1 MNAQKQL
8 IPPATAEGEE
18 NKATKLFFPLVNL
31 YDYLHLCCL
40 NMQLEMLHIQFLMLA
55 KTKWLDQLKVQMDS
69 SRAKLIITYWGGGSP
84 AAHWARPQVT
94 DKKSDEQCC

>member
-84 AAHWARPQVT
+84 AAHWARPQVI
-94 DKKSDEQCC
+94 DKKKK